1 MEKIAYLGPQGS
13 YSFLAA
19 QALKPNAEKLPFAS
33 FYLVMDA
40 LTSFTADFAVFP
52 IENSLNGGIAQNMD
66 LLEATD
72 GVFAYDCCSVYIDHR
87 LATLKGADLSK
98 IRRIYS
104 HEQPLA
110 QCAKYLKTNFPYAE
124 LLPAPSTT
132 AGIAMVKSKEDAC
145 IIGAQN
151 SPEGFTMSEENIADE
166 KVNFTRF
173 LLVGRGSA
181 PIKKS
186 SKIYFCVTL
195 PHAAGSLLSFLKVI
209 SSFGLNMV
217 KIESRPVKAK
227 PGEYR
232 FFIEIEADYSQK
244 AVRDALKAFEEAANS
259 FKLLGCY

>member
-1 MEKIAYLGPQGS
+1 MEKIAYLGPEGS

-19 QALKPNAEKLPFAS
+19 QSLKPNAEKLAFSS

-40 LTSFTADFAVFP
+40 LTTFEADFAVFP

-66 LLEATD
+66 LLQSTS
-72 GVFAYDCCSVYIDHR
+72 GVFAGACCSVYIDHR

-98 IRRIYS
+98 IKRIYS

-132 AGIAMVKSKEDAC
+132 ASVKMVKSAEEAC

-151 SPEGFTMSEENIADE
+151 NIEGFTLSEENIADE
-166 KVNFTRF
+166 KLNFTRF
-173 LLVGRGSA
+173 LLVERGQ
-181 PIKKS
+181 PPVKKS
-186 SKIYFCVTL
+186 DKIYFSVTL

-209 SSFGLNMV
+209 SSYGLNMI

-244 AVRDALKAFEEAANS
+244 SVREALAAFDGAANS